1 MKKATKKAAKKA
13 TKKAAKK
20 VTKKTAKKTTK
31 KVAKKVAKKVTKK
44 TTPKKVTKK
53 VAPKKAA
60 TKKAAK
66 KVALPAAKVLPTPAI
81 GSDAPKF
88 TLLNEKGNAIS
99 LEDFRGK
106 KVVVYFYPRAMTPGC
121 TTQACGLRDMKSEL
135 AKRNIV
141 VLGVSPDKFTSLQ
154 KFIDKENLNFSLLSD
169 VDLTVARAYGS
180 FGRKSF
186 MGRSF
191 DGILRQSYLIDEAGK
206 IVHVMNKVDTKN
218 HAQEVIDLFDKA

>member
-1 MKKATKKAAKKA
+1 MKNTK
-13 TKKAAKK
+13 
-20 VTKKTAKKTTK
+20 KKTAKKVASK
-31 KVAKKVAKKVTKK
+31 KVAKKVVKKAVKKTARKAAKKVVKK
-44 TTPKKVTKK
+44 TAKK

-60 TKKAAK
+60 K
-66 KVALPAAKVLPTPAI
+66 KVTAPKTALPAAKVLPLPAV
-81 GSDAPKF
+81 GSLAPSF
-88 TLLNEKGNAIS
+88 TLLNEKGSAVS

-106 KVVVYFYPRAMTPGC
+106 KIVVYFYPRAMTPGC
-121 TTQACGLRDMKSEL
+121 TTQACGLRDMKAEL

-154 KFIDKENLNFSLLSD
+154 KFIDKEKLNFSLLSD

-191 DGILRQSYLIDEAGK
+191 DGILRQSYLINEEGK
-206 IVHVMNKVDTKN
+206 IVHVMSKVDTKN
-218 HAQEVIDLFDKA
+218 HAQDVIAQFDKLA